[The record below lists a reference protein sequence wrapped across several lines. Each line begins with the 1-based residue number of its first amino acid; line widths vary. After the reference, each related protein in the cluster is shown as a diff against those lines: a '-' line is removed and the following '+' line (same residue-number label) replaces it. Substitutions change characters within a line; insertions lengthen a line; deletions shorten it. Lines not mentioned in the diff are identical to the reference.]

1 MKCIL
6 KVRLAFAVFVFF
18 ACICGTV
25 LTRVHA
31 QHTDVFNLYKDKGPN
46 KDKGDSVKDVKPD
59 APEAEWI
66 EVENSFKYKVS
77 VEKSKYEAK
86 DLAMADI
93 ELWEIVDKSPFEWHQ
108 VDYYLEG
115 DIEEIHTRTF
125 GKQNCVRKR
134 KGSLFWLK
142 DGKKCVYWTNWTTW
156 DCRPED
162 ERDIA
167 VYP

>member
-1 MKCIL
+1 MKGIM
-6 KVRLAFAVFVFF
+6 KVKIVLAVFVFF
-18 ACICGTV
+18 ACIDC
-25 LTRVHA
+25 LILKSVHA
-31 QHTDVFNLYKDKGPN
+31 QHTDVFNLYKDKGPK
-46 KDKGDSVKDVKPD
+46 KDDIAKDVKPD

-66 EVENSFKYKVS
+66 EVENRFKYKVS
-77 VEKSKYEAK
+77 VDKSKYEAK
-86 DLAMADI
+86 DLTMADI

-125 GKQNCVRKR
+125 GKQSCIRKR

-142 DGKKCVYWTNWTTW
+142 DGRKCVYWPPWSTW
-156 DCRPED
+156 DCRPEG
-162 ERDIA
+162 ERDIS

>member
-1 MKCIL
+1 MKGIM
-6 KVRLAFAVFVFF
+6 KVKIVLAVFIFF
-18 ACICGTV
+18 ACIDCLILKSV
-25 LTRVHA
+25 YA
-31 QHTDVFNLYKDKGPN
+31 QHTDVFNLYKDKGPK
-46 KDKGDSVKDVKPD
+46 KDDIAKDVKPD

-66 EVENSFKYKVS
+66 EVENYFKYKVS
-77 VEKSKYEAK
+77 VDKSKYEAK
-86 DLAMADI
+86 DLTMADI

-125 GKQNCVRKR
+125 GKQNCIRKR

-142 DGKKCVYWTNWTTW
+142 DGKKCVYWTPWSTW
-156 DCRPED
+156 DCRPEG

-167 VYP
+167 IYP

>member
-1 MKCIL
+1 MKDIII
-6 KVRLAFAVFVFF
+6 KIKIAFAVSVFF
-18 ACICGTV
+18 ICVHGFI
-25 LTRVHA
+25 LTNVNA
-31 QHTDVFNLYKDKGPN
+31 QHTDVFNLYQDKGP
-46 KDKGDSVKDVKPD
+46 KQDDVVKDVKPD
-59 APEAEWI
+59 APESEWI
-66 EVENSFKYKVS
+66 EVENQYKYKVS

-86 DLAMADI
+86 GLTMADI

-108 VDYYLEG
+108 VDYYLEA

-125 GKQNCVRKR
+125 GKQSCIRKR

-142 DGKKCVYWTNWTTW
+142 DGKKCVYWTNWSTW
-156 DCRPED
+156 DCRPEV